1 MDDYGV
7 GRQAMV
13 CQAIDECAASRR
25 TATETRLQRF
35 VYFSQVAYGV
45 PFGYRFKMRYEGPYS
60 DRLWGDLTCLRDAGF
75 LVSGHDPETYE
86 LVFATTPG
94 AARLLEMVPSFVA
107 EHTPKLKRVSDVLG
121 RGWDVEEL
129 ATGLFL
135 WNGGRLFDHDAHVA
149 ADQALQTLVALGCCA
164 DAERAEA
171 VLQELGRL
179 GLIGIDGWR
188 RPADRVAQAT
198 DLVTSASA

>member
-1 MDDYGV
+1 MDDCGV

-13 CQAIDECAASRR
+13 CQVIGECAPSRR
-25 TATETRLQRF
+25 TATEIHLQRF

-45 PFGYRFKMRYEGPYS
+45 PFGYRFKMHCYGPYS

-75 LVSGHDPETYE
+75 LVSGHDPKTYE

-107 EHTPKLKRVSDVLG
+107 EHTPKVKRASDVLS

-135 WNGGRLFDHDAHVA
+135 WNGSRLFGHDPHAA
-149 ADQALQTLVALGCCA
+149 ADQALQALVALRRCA

-171 VLQELGRL
+171 ALRELGRL
-179 GLIGIDGWR
+179 GHIEIDGWR
-188 RPADRVAQAT
+188 GPIDRVAQAT